1 MAKNPVFE
9 RSKETQWLVDL
20 LQTHLGGEKR
30 DGLITYEELSE
41 AAGVDVQGV
50 GRGKL
55 NRARQII
62 LLQWSVIYGTVRG
75 RGLQIRHVN
84 DQLGL
89 RLRGAEGH
97 MRKAVKESSCGDLQ
111 KMNRQEGIQFL
122 AKQSQIGFIRSISR
136 AKTTKQLEIELS
148 TERKNMALNY
158 GQMLQA
164 LKPKKSAG
172 GEQESA

>member
-1 MAKNPVFE
+1 
-9 RSKETQWLVDL
+9 
-20 LQTHLGGEKR
+20 
-30 DGLITYEELSE
+30 
-41 AAGVDVQGV
+41 
-50 GRGKL
+50 
-55 NRARQII
+55 
-62 LLQWSVIYGTVRG
+62 
-75 RGLQIRHVN
+75 
-84 DQLGL
+84 
-89 RLRGAEGH
+89 